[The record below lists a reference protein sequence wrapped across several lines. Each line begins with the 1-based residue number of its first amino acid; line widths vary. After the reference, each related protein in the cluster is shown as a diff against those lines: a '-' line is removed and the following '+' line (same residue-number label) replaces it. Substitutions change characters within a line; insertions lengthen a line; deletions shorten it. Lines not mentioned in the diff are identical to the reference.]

1 MHQGTSRPPF
11 FEELEHTADWKIR
24 VWGKDYAELFRNAAL
39 AMYAIMGEYE
49 LTDTHVTRVI
59 AVDGV
64 DYPSLLVAWLSELLF
79 YTEVYDEVFDDVDI
93 SSITP
98 THLDAQAYGHVAH
111 IKTNKI
117 KAVTYHDLEI
127 REVDDH
133 VEAII
138 VFDV

>member
-1 MHQGTSRPPF
+1 MNTPRGKDIP

-24 VWGKDYAELFRNAAL
+24 VWGKDYADLFRNAAL

-49 LTDTHVTRVI
+49 PTDIRVTRTLTVE
-59 AVDGV
+59 GV
-64 DYPSLLVAWLSELLF
+64 DYPSLLVAWLNELLF
-79 YTEVYDEVFDDVDI
+79 YTEVYDEVVDDVDI
-93 SSITP
+93 LHITP
-98 THLDAQAYGHVAH
+98 TRLEAHVYGFVAR
-111 IKTNKI
+111 IQSNKI

-127 REVDDH
+127 REREDG